1 MKKLLLTA
9 LSVVFLVSCKDE
21 AKQVAKAEEKT
32 TGEKELYKEL
42 YGNWVGDF
50 KAEEHARGEDYVY
63 SNKINIVIK
72 KIVGNKVIGQN
83 IVAGNNR
90 PLSGEVKVVALNE
103 FQFELKEPGDDKKDG
118 IFTFTIKNDTLSGEW
133 TANNKKASVTKRAYK
148 LTKQQ
153 FKYDPNLML
162 PSEDEYGQRYMDS
175 YSMKLDSIEYEAED
189 GAKEVE
195 YNEMYRTA
203 SDVVTTLNS
212 STTVLKESDLK
223 NLKKLE
229 LEILRNTI
237 FARHGYTFKKKT
249 YRQFF
254 DPVDWYVPVS
264 DDVTKELTVIEK
276 QNIKLLQRFEK
287 YAEDNYDTFGR

>member
-1 MKKLLLTA
+1 MKKLLVV
-9 LSVVFLVSCKDE
+9 SVLFAVLVSCKKE
-21 AKQVAKAEEKT
+21 AEKPLAQKET
-32 TGEKELYKEL
+32 VVEDLEKYKEL

-50 KAEEHARGEDYVY
+50 IAEEYDTVGEFVH

-72 KIVGNKVIGQN
+72 KILGNQVIGQN

-90 PLSGEVKVVALNE
+90 LLAGEVKVADLNE
-103 FQFELKEPGDDKKDG
+103 FHFEMKEPGDSKRDG
-118 IFTFTIKNDTLSGEW
+118 VFTFTIKNDTLSGEW
-133 TANNKKASVTKRAYK
+133 IPNNKNAVVKKRVYK
-148 LTKQQ
+148 LTKQKFAYNPQ
-153 FKYDPNLML
+153 LML
-162 PSEDEYGQRYMDS
+162 PDDEDYARYMDR
-175 YSMKLDSIEYEAED
+175 YDMKLDSVEYETEEGVTETYEEPA
-189 GAKEVE
+189 
-195 YNEMYRTA
+195 YRTA
-203 SDVVTTLNS
+203 SDVVTKLNS
-212 STTVLKESDLK
+212 STTLLKESDVK

-237 FARHGYTFKKKT
+237 FARHGYTFKKKS

-264 DDVTKELTVIEK
+264 DDVAKELTVIEK